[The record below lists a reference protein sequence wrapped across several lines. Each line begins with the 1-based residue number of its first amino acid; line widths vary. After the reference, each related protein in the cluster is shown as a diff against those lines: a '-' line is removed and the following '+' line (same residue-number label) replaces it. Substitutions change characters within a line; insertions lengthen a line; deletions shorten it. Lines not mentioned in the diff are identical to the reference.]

1 MPDHYVLGVPPK
13 IGKLMWWVTAPFVL
27 CPTHWQELDEDK
39 QNRYHGCDCHEL
51 TEICEAC
58 AHRS

>member
-13 IGKLMWWVTAPFVL
+13 IGPLLWWVTAAFVL
-27 CPTHWQELDEDK
+27 CPTHWSELDAEK
-39 QNRYHGCDCHEL
+39 QNRYQGCDCGEL

-58 AHRS
+58 AGR